1 MRRWFITGVS
11 SGLGRALAQAAL
23 EVGDVVAGTV
33 RSEPARRDF
42 AALHADRAF
51 GYVMDVTDHAAV
63 AAAVHAAQAE
73 TGALDIVVNNAG
85 YSLEGTLEETGW
97 ADIEAQFAANL
108 FGPIAV
114 IKAVLPAMRARHSGL
129 IVNVTSLAGLLSSPG
144 VGIYGGAKLAL
155 ESVSDALA
163 QEVEPFGI
171 GVMVVV
177 PGAFRTDLGL
187 NRRSAA
193 DTIADYAE
201 QNSRRRQRLAAL
213 SGHQRGDPAKAA
225 QAVLAAIGTVPRPR
239 RFLVGGDAVEHVR
252 GFLSR
257 YDAEIERWQAVSS
270 ETDLA
275 DQ

>member
-1 MRRWFITGVS
+1 MSSRSAQRRAVPARLDRVRRWFITGVS

-23 EVGDVVAGTV
+23 DVGDVVAGTV
-33 RSEPARRDF
+33 RSERARRDF
-42 AALHADRAF
+42 ARLHADRAF

-63 AAAVHAAQAE
+63 AAAVDAAEAE

-97 ADIEAQFAANL
+97 ADIEAQFNANL

-114 IKAVLPAMRARHSGL
+114 IKAVLPAMRARRRGV
-129 IVNVTSLAGLLSSPG
+129 IINVTSLAGLLPASG
-144 VGIYGGAKLAL
+144 VGIYGGAKFAL

-171 GVMVVV
+171 GVMIVV

-201 QNSRRRQRLAAL
+201 QNSRRRQRLAAH
-213 SGHQRGDPAKAA
+213 SGHQRGDPDKAA
-225 QAVLAAIGTVPRPR
+225 QAM
-239 RFLVGGDAVEHVR
+239 
-252 GFLSR
+252 
-257 YDAEIERWQAVSS
+257 
-270 ETDLA
+270 
-275 DQ
+275 